1 MAEKLTGT
9 VGTVWNIAQPLA
21 EELGLILWDVRFQK
35 EGAEWYLRIF
45 IDKQDGGIGIED
57 CVNMSH
63 ALDEPL
69 DEADPIDRSY
79 SLQVS
84 SPGIERELTR
94 DFHFTRYLG
103 SRVIVKFIRPVNG
116 KRVYKCTLKDYDAGL
131 ITVEFDEGGG
141 MSFEK
146 KEASYLYEK
155 IQNAIIVA
163 LRKDYNGKDVVSCEI
178 DPENYEMNVFVR
190 KNVVDE
196 IDDEDTDITVADAQ
210 QYKPGA
216 EAGDIIEIMLDTK
229 DFGRIAAQTA
239 KHVIRQGIRDA
250 EKGQIMMEFQSKQQ
264 ELVTAKVLSV
274 DPITGNAT
282 LEIGKAEAILPKGE
296 QVPGEELTVGEL
308 IKVFIV
314 DVRDTEKG
322 PKAMISRTHQGLVKR
337 LFETEVPEIYDGTV
351 TINAISREAG
361 ARTKMAVSSKD
372 ENVDAIGA
380 CIGPRGSR
388 VNKIVELLGGE
399 KIDIVNYSEDPKQFV
414 AAALAPANV
423 LSVEIPDSEVKSC
436 VVTVPDNQLSLAI
449 GNKGQNARLAARL
462 TGWKIDIKP
471 ESGFY
476 EG

>member
-1 MAEKLTGT
+1 MKGMVIKMNKEFFEAVQMLEKEKGIPAE
-9 VGTVWNIAQPLA
+9 
-21 EELGLILWDVRFQK
+21 
-35 EGAEWYLRIF
+35 
-45 IDKQDGGIGIED
+45 
-57 CVNMSH
+57 
-63 ALDEPL
+63 
-69 DEADPIDRSY
+69 
-79 SLQVS
+79 
-84 SPGIERELTR
+84 
-94 DFHFTRYLG
+94 
-103 SRVIVKFIRPVNG
+103 
-116 KRVYKCTLKDYDAGL
+116 
-131 ITVEFDEGGG
+131 
-141 MSFEK
+141 
-146 KEASYLYEK
+146 YLYEK

-296 QVPGEELTVGEL
+296 QVPDEELTVGEL

-337 LFETEVPEIYDGTV
+337 LFETEVPEIYDGPV

-436 VVTVPDNQLSLAI
+436 VVTVPDNKLSLAI
-449 GNKGQNARLAARL
+449 GNKGQNAKLAAKL
-462 TGWKIDIKP
+462 TGYKIDIKP
-471 ESGFY
+471 EFDMLHQNDAPAEEKAETPVEQPTDAPAETEAAAPEANSV
-476 EG
+476 EE

>member
-1 MAEKLTGT
+1 
-9 VGTVWNIAQPLA
+9 
-21 EELGLILWDVRFQK
+21 
-35 EGAEWYLRIF
+35 
-45 IDKQDGGIGIED
+45 
-57 CVNMSH
+57 
-63 ALDEPL
+63 
-69 DEADPIDRSY
+69 
-79 SLQVS
+79 
-84 SPGIERELTR
+84 
-94 DFHFTRYLG
+94 
-103 SRVIVKFIRPVNG
+103 
-116 KRVYKCTLKDYDAGL
+116 
-131 ITVEFDEGGG
+131 
-141 MSFEK
+141 
-146 KEASYLYEK
+146 
-155 IQNAIIVA
+155 
-163 LRKDYNGKDVVSCEI
+163 
-178 DPENYEMNVFVR
+178 
-190 KNVVDE
+190 
-196 IDDEDTDITVADAQ
+196 
-210 QYKPGA
+210 
-216 EAGDIIEIMLDTK
+216 
-229 DFGRIAAQTA
+229 
-239 KHVIRQGIRDA
+239 
-250 EKGQIMMEFQSKQQ
+250 
-264 ELVTAKVLSV
+264 AKVLSV

-436 VVTVPDNQLSLAI
+436 VVTVPDNQL
-449 GNKGQNARLAARL
+449 
-462 TGWKIDIKP
+462 
-471 ESGFY
+471 
-476 EG
+476 